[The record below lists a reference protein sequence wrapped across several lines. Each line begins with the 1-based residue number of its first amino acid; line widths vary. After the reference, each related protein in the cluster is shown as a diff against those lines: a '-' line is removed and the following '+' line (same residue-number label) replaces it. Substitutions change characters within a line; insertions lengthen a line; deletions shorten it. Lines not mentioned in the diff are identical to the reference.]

1 MNIHYRMDYITLG
14 KCVLVCKNKIL
25 KSTDDS
31 ENTYVFHNSLCITL
45 CYAIFLS
52 HSKFIMLH
60 YSIYS
65 TFIIKSICHL
75 VES

>member
-45 CYAIFLS
+45 CYAIF
-52 HSKFIMLH
+52 FV
-60 YSIYS
+60 
-65 TFIIKSICHL
+65 TQ
-75 VES
+75 